1 VPSFLML
8 AQIANAA
15 ARGVPIL
22 DRATSKTQVLTLALV
37 GTPTKGRPVCWHV
50 VRKLDLPNRM
60 WSGPAPLH
68 ELATALLLTGYDPW
82 DTNTRELAGRDDL
95 VQHDPVDDAIGLFCA
110 GKN

>member
-1 VPSFLML
+1 
-8 AQIANAA
+8 
-15 ARGVPIL
+15 
-22 DRATSKTQVLTLALV
+22 
-37 GTPTKGRPVCWHV
+37 
-50 VRKLDLPNRM
+50 M